1 MQPSFTCKSYETF
14 QSNFNVD
21 RSNEPCRIETGLGMD
36 LESEGWASTNRDRP
50 WLEGQAFIE
59 GWTYEVRDRP

>member
-1 MQPSFTCKSYETF
+1 
-14 QSNFNVD
+14 
-21 RSNEPCRIETGLGMD
+21 MD
-36 LESEGWASTNRDRP
+36 LGSEGWASTNRDRP